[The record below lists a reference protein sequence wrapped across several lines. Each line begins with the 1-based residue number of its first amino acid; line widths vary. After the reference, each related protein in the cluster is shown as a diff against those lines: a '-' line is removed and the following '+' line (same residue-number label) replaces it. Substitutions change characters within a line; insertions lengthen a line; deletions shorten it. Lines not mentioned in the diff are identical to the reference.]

1 MADKKAYRQARS
13 CTLLHHVYIWFVPI
27 VHVPNPNYVC
37 SICSQTFTRRWRG
50 SVHNNKFHG
59 GLSNVVRLL
68 DYIVGRASGQF
79 LPGDPSL
86 FRHKNKWEKLAKEG
100 REKSQKSG
108 TIYPNSIRDLEDA
121 ILKLAE
127 IKKLTSKYFP
137 PYEVQEIL
145 STVQMQCQRK
155 GNYLPLDQAIEEFR
169 KKVQVREAMDYM
181 KS

>member
-1 MADKKAYRQARS
+1 M
-13 CTLLHHVYIWFVPI
+13 LHHVYIWFMHI
-27 VHVPNPNYVC
+27 ILVPNPNYVC

-68 DYIVGRASGQF
+68 DYVVGRASGQF

-86 FRHKNKWEKLAKEG
+86 FRRKNKWEKLAKEG
-100 REKSQKSG
+100 KESSKNSG
-108 TIYPNSIRDLEDA
+108 SIHPDSIRDLEDA

-137 PYEVQEIL
+137 PNEVQEIL
-145 STVQMQCQRK
+145 STVQMQCQLK
-155 GNYLPLDQAIEEFR
+155 GNNRPLDQAVEEFR
-169 KKVQVREAMDYM
+169 KKVRVREAMDYL